1 MKGRR
6 NKMTEAIIYDSL
18 SGNTETLAK
27 EIKSIKKNAYYEK
40 IYDKLIEELPEYD
53 IYYIGSPII
62 KGICTDKIKRLL
74 QKIENKKIFLFITTG
89 YKGEDYYE
97 SLTRRILEIIP
108 KSNQILGTFLCQGKM
123 QDAVKERYIK
133 LIQEHPEDK
142 NLKVSIENFE
152 QAKTHPD
159 QKDKKDL
166 IEKIQ
171 ELSLT

>member
-1 MKGRR
+1 
-6 NKMTEAIIYDSL
+6 MTEAIIYDSL
-18 SGNTETLAK
+18 SGNTESLAK

-40 IYDKLIEELPEYD
+40 INDKLIEELLEYD

-62 KGICTDKIKRLL
+62 KGMCTDKIKRLL

-89 YKGEDYYE
+89 YKGEEYYE

-108 KSNQILGTFLCQGKM
+108 KSNQILGIFLCQGKM

-142 NLKVSIENFE
+142 NLKVSLENFE
-152 QAKTHPD
+152 QAKPHPD
-159 QKDKKDL
+159 ENDKKDL

>member
-1 MKGRR
+1 
-6 NKMTEAIIYDSL
+6 MTEAIIYDSL

-40 IYDKLIEELPEYD
+40 VNDKLIEELPEYD

-62 KGICTDKIKRLL
+62 KGMCTDKIKRIL
-74 QKIENKKIFLFITTG
+74 QKLENKKIFLFITTG
-89 YKGEDYYE
+89 YKGENYYE
-97 SLTRRILEIIP
+97 SLTKRILEIIP
-108 KSNQILGTFLCQGKM
+108 KSNQILGAFFCQGKM

-133 LIQEHPEDK
+133 LIKEHPEDK
-142 NLKVSIENFE
+142 NLKVSLENFE

>member
-1 MKGRR
+1 
-6 NKMTEAIIYDSL
+6 MTEAIIYDSL
-18 SGNTETLAK
+18 SGNTESLAK

-40 IYDKLIEELPEYD
+40 INDKLIEELPEYD
-53 IYYIGSPII
+53 IYYIGSQII
-62 KGICTDKIKRLL
+62 KGMCTDKIKRLL

-89 YKGEDYYE
+89 YKGEEYYE

-108 KSNQILGTFLCQGKM
+108 KSNQILGISLCQGKM
-123 QDAVKERYIK
+123 QDAVKEHYIK

-142 NLKVSIENFE
+142 NLKVSLENFE

-159 QKDKKDL
+159 ENDKKDL

>member
-1 MKGRR
+1 
-6 NKMTEAIIYDSL
+6 MTEAIIYDSL
-18 SGNTETLAK
+18 SGNTESLAK

-40 IYDKLIEELPEYD
+40 INDKLIEELPEYG

-62 KGICTDKIKRLL
+62 KGMCTDKIKRLL

-97 SLTRRILEIIP
+97 LLTRRILEIIP
-108 KSNQILGTFLCQGKM
+108 KSNQILGIFLCQGKM

-142 NLKVSIENFE
+142 NLKVSLENSE

-159 QKDKKDL
+159 ENDKKDL

>member
-1 MKGRR
+1 
-6 NKMTEAIIYDSL
+6 MTEAIIYDSL
-18 SGNTETLAK
+18 SGNTESLAK

-40 IYDKLIEELPEYD
+40 INNKLIEELPEYD

-97 SLTRRILEIIP
+97 LLTRRILEIIP
-108 KSNQILGTFLCQGKM
+108 KSNQILGIFLCQGKM

-142 NLKVSIENFE
+142 NLKVSLENFE

-159 QKDKKDL
+159 ENDKKDL

>member
-1 MKGRR
+1 
-6 NKMTEAIIYDSL
+6 MTEAIIYDSL
-18 SGNTETLAK
+18 SGNTESLAK

-40 IYDKLIEELPEYD
+40 INDKLIEELPEYG

-62 KGICTDKIKRLL
+62 KGMCTDKIKRLL

-97 SLTRRILEIIP
+97 LLTRRILEIIP
-108 KSNQILGTFLCQGKM
+108 KSNQILGIFLCQGKM

-142 NLKVSIENFE
+142 NLKVSLENFE
-152 QAKTHPD
+152 QAKPHPD
-159 QKDKKDL
+159 ENDKKDL

>member
-1 MKGRR
+1 
-6 NKMTEAIIYDSL
+6 MTEAIIYDSL
-18 SGNTETLAK
+18 SGNTESLAK

-40 IYDKLIEELPEYD
+40 INDKLIEELPEYD

-62 KGICTDKIKRLL
+62 KGMCTDKIKRLL

-108 KSNQILGTFLCQGKM
+108 KSNQILGIFLCQGKM

-142 NLKVSIENFE
+142 NLKVSLENFE
-152 QAKTHPD
+152 QAKPYPD
-159 QKDKKDL
+159 ENDKKDL

>member
-1 MKGRR
+1 
-6 NKMTEAIIYDSL
+6 MTEAIIYDSL
-18 SGNTETLAK
+18 SGNTESLAK

-40 IYDKLIEELPEYD
+40 INNKLIEELPEYD

-62 KGICTDKIKRLL
+62 KGMCTDKIKRLL

-108 KSNQILGTFLCQGKM
+108 KSNQILGAFFCQGKM

-133 LIQEHPEDK
+133 LIKEHPEDK
-142 NLKVSIENFE
+142 NLKVSLENFE

>member
-1 MKGRR
+1 
-6 NKMTEAIIYDSL
+6 MTEAIIYDSL
-18 SGNTETLAK
+18 SGNTESLAK

-40 IYDKLIEELPEYD
+40 INDKLIEELLEYD

-62 KGICTDKIKRLL
+62 KGMCTDKIKRLL

-89 YKGEDYYE
+89 YKGEEYYE
-97 SLTRRILEIIP
+97 LLTRRILEIIP
-108 KSNQILGTFLCQGKM
+108 KSNQILGISLCQGKM

-142 NLKVSIENFE
+142 NLKVSLENFE

-159 QKDKKDL
+159 ENDKKDL

>member
-1 MKGRR
+1 
-6 NKMTEAIIYDSL
+6 MTEAIIYDSL
-18 SGNTETLAK
+18 SGNTESLAK

-40 IYDKLIEELPEYD
+40 INDKLIEELPEYD

-62 KGICTDKIKRLL
+62 KGMCTDKIKRLL

-89 YKGEDYYE
+89 YKGEDYYK

-108 KSNQILGTFLCQGKM
+108 KSNQILGISLCQGKM

-142 NLKVSIENFE
+142 NLKVSLENFE

-159 QKDKKDL
+159 ENDKKDL

>member
-1 MKGRR
+1 
-6 NKMTEAIIYDSL
+6 MTEAIIYDSL
-18 SGNTETLAK
+18 SGNTESLAK

-62 KGICTDKIKRLL
+62 KGMCTDKIKRLL

-142 NLKVSIENFE
+142 NLKVSLENFE
-152 QAKTHPD
+152 QAKPHPD
-159 QKDKKDL
+159 ENDKKDL

>member
-1 MKGRR
+1 
-6 NKMTEAIIYDSL
+6 MTEAIIYDSL
-18 SGNTETLAK
+18 SGNTESLAK

-40 IYDKLIEELPEYD
+40 INNKLIEELPEYD

-62 KGICTDKIKRLL
+62 KGMCTDKIKRLL

-89 YKGEDYYE
+89 YKGEEYYE

>member
-1 MKGRR
+1 
-6 NKMTEAIIYDSL
+6 MTEAIIYDSL
-18 SGNTETLAK
+18 SGNTESLAK

-40 IYDKLIEELPEYD
+40 INDKLIEELPEYD

-62 KGICTDKIKRLL
+62 KGMCTDKIKRLL

-108 KSNQILGTFLCQGKM
+108 KSNQILGISLCQGKM

-142 NLKVSIENFE
+142 NLKVSLENFE
-152 QAKTHPD
+152 QAKPHPD
-159 QKDKKDL
+159 ENDKKDL

>member
-1 MKGRR
+1 
-6 NKMTEAIIYDSL
+6 MTEAIIYDSL
-18 SGNTETLAK
+18 SGNTESLAK

-40 IYDKLIEELPEYD
+40 INDKLIEELLEYD

-62 KGICTDKIKRLL
+62 KGMCTDKIKRLL

-142 NLKVSIENFE
+142 NLKVSLENFE

-159 QKDKKDL
+159 ENDKKDL

>member
-1 MKGRR
+1 
-6 NKMTEAIIYDSL
+6 MTEAIIYDSL
-18 SGNTETLAK
+18 SGNTESLAK

-40 IYDKLIEELPEYD
+40 INDKLIEELPEYD

>member
-1 MKGRR
+1 
-6 NKMTEAIIYDSL
+6 MTEAIIYDSL
-18 SGNTETLAK
+18 SGNTESLAK

-40 IYDKLIEELPEYD
+40 INDKLIEELPEYG

-62 KGICTDKIKRLL
+62 KGMCTDKIKRLL

-108 KSNQILGTFLCQGKM
+108 KSNQILGIFLCQGKM

-142 NLKVSIENFE
+142 NLKVSLENFE
-152 QAKTHPD
+152 QAKPHPD
-159 QKDKKDL
+159 ENDKKDL

>member
-1 MKGRR
+1 
-6 NKMTEAIIYDSL
+6 MTEAIIYDSL

-40 IYDKLIEELPEYD
+40 VNDKLIEELPEYD

-62 KGICTDKIKRLL
+62 KGMCTDKIKHIL
-74 QKIENKKIFLFITTG
+74 QKLENKKIFLFITTG
-89 YKGEDYYE
+89 YKGENYYE
-97 SLTRRILEIIP
+97 SLTKRILEIIP
-108 KSNQILGTFLCQGKM
+108 KSNQILGAFFCQGKM
-123 QDAVKERYIK
+123 QDAVKERDIK
-133 LIQEHPEDK
+133 LIKEHPEDK
-142 NLKVSIENFE
+142 NLKVSLENFE

>member
-1 MKGRR
+1 MK
-6 NKMTEAIIYDSL
+6 EAIIYDSL
-18 SGNTETLAK
+18 SGNTESLAK

-40 IYDKLIEELPEYD
+40 INDKLIEELLEYD

-62 KGICTDKIKRLL
+62 KGMCTDKIKRLL

-89 YKGEDYYE
+89 YKGEEYYE

>member
-1 MKGRR
+1 
-6 NKMTEAIIYDSL
+6 MTEAIIYDSL
-18 SGNTETLAK
+18 SGNTESLAK

-40 IYDKLIEELPEYD
+40 INNKLIEELPEYD

-108 KSNQILGTFLCQGKM
+108 KSNQILGIFLCQGKM

-142 NLKVSIENFE
+142 NLKVSLENFE

-159 QKDKKDL
+159 ENDKKDL

>member
-1 MKGRR
+1 
-6 NKMTEAIIYDSL
+6 MTEAIIYDSL
-18 SGNTETLAK
+18 SGNTESLAK

-40 IYDKLIEELPEYD
+40 INDKLIEELLEYD

-62 KGICTDKIKRLL
+62 KGMCTDKIKRLL

-89 YKGEDYYE
+89 YKGEEYYE

-108 KSNQILGTFLCQGKM
+108 KSNQILGIFLCQGKM

-142 NLKVSIENFE
+142 NLKVSLENFE
-152 QAKTHPD
+152 QTKTHPD
-159 QKDKKDL
+159 ENDKKDL